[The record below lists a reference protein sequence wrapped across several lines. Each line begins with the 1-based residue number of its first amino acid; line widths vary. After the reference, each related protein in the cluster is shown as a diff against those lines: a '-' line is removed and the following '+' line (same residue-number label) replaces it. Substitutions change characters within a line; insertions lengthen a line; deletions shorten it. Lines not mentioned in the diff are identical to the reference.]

1 MDGAADH
8 GDVREGLS
16 PRHRPW
22 GSFAAW
28 LAVGVAYAF
37 AAIGLASVG
46 LFVFP
51 VAVLA
56 TVLLARRK
64 APRAALAGLVAG
76 FGFPPLY
83 VAFLN
88 RSGPGQLCYSSGA
101 MQTTCAQLLN
111 PWPWAAIG
119 LLFIIVGVA
128 LFLVASRRVR
138 SAVSRPEKLPD

>member
-1 MDGAADH
+1 M
-8 GDVREGLS
+8 
-16 PRHRPW
+16 
-22 GSFAAW
+22 
-28 LAVGVAYAF
+28 
-37 AAIGLASVG
+37 AI
-46 LFVFP
+46 
-51 VAVLA
+51 LA

-88 RSGPGQLCYSSGA
+88 RDGPGQLCSYGGFL
-101 MQTTCAQLLN
+101 QTTTTCAQLLN
-111 PWPWAAIG
+111 PWPWSAIG
-119 LLFIIVGVA
+119 LLFIIAGVA